1 MNESA
6 KIREI
11 LDGPADDQTLDLE
24 PAAGVQSA
32 EDPRVIRCLHDYGL
46 ALQAGLRPPRQDVL
60 AMFPEIVEE
69 LSACL
74 DGLEFIYHVAPQL
87 AADHEGADAAQ
98 GAQFS
103 LAPLGD
109 FRILREIG
117 RGGMGVVYEAEQ
129 MSLGRKVAL
138 KVLPFAAVL
147 DSRQLQRFKNEAQAA
162 AALHH
167 SHIVPVYSVGCE
179 RGVHYYAMQFVLGQT
194 LAVAIDELKGRPA
207 EGGRADGDAAIKPL
221 HDASRQSASPTRP
234 IAGISTSRGIASKEF
249 FRSAARLGVDVAE
262 ALDYAHQQGVVHRDI
277 KPLNLILDE
286 HGDAWITDFGL
297 ARFDASGS
305 LTITGDLLGTLR
317 YMSPEQASAERAV
330 VDHRTDIYS
339 LGATLYEL
347 ITLEPAFA
355 AGSRQE
361 LLRRIMSDEPHA
373 PRRLNPAIPP
383 ELETIV
389 LKAMAKQPAARYATA
404 QALADDLRRYLAD
417 QPIEARRPTPLE
429 RLRKWS
435 RRHASL
441 VASITLSAL
450 AMLLLAV
457 ISLAIGYLAVTR
469 EQSRTAQALE
479 EAKQGREAAAAER
492 EQADAHL
499 RQALDAI
506 ERMLGRVG
514 DEQLRWEPQSEPIR
528 RRLLD
533 DAVEFYEAF
542 SRRATADPVLRRQTA
557 RIEHRIGNIH
567 SQLGELAAAES
578 RLRRA
583 LAEYEKLTAEHP
595 QQPEGYLGAAEA
607 AIDLG
612 AMLRYVPGRERDAE
626 DAHRRSVD
634 TRRRLAQRFP
644 QGGYEAFLAQGCHEL
659 GYYLGLS
666 GQSDEGEKLFR
677 EALAIQSRLAA
688 QAPDDAGRRREHA
701 NYLNS
706 FGLMLR
712 IAGRPHEAEQAHR
725 QALAVLE
732 GMQENYDVRFQL
744 ARTLAHLAYA
754 LAETDRRPEAEPLLR
769 RALAVR
775 KRLYEERPQGV
786 AERAELAMTAAALAG
801 LLARN
806 GQRAEAEP
814 HYQEAI
820 AVQDQL
826 VRESPAVP
834 KHRGDL
840 ALMLESYGRSLVDG
854 GRPADAE
861 TALDRARKLR
871 EELALEAPENDECQR
886 NLAYSRLLLALAYS
900 RLGATEQKQSMLDL
914 AAGWMDRHPARDE
927 KLDALRGE
935 VDRSEQREVR

>member
-1 MNESA
+1 MSEPGKLPEIEGSPDNQTLAMESA
-6 KIREI
+6 
-11 LDGPADDQTLDLE
+11 AD
-24 PAAGVQSA
+24 VRSA

-87 AADHEGADAAQ
+87 TARPADDDAA
-98 GAQFS
+98 GSTHFS

-109 FRILREIG
+109 FRIFREIG

-129 MSLGRKVAL
+129 LSLGRKVAL

-162 AALHH
+162 ASLHH

-179 RGVHYYAMQFVLGQT
+179 RGVHYYAMQFVPGQT
-194 LAVAIDELKGRPA
+194 LAEAIDELKGRPA
-207 EGGRADGDAAIKPL
+207 EGGPADSDAAANANRS
-221 HDASRQSASPTRP
+221 ASRQSASPTQP

-317 YMSPEQASAERAV
+317 YMSPEQASTERAV

-355 AGSRQE
+355 AGNRQE
-361 LLRRIMSDEPHA
+361 LLRRIMSDEPRA
-373 PRRLNPAIPP
+373 PRKLNPAIPL

-389 LKAMAKQPAARYATA
+389 LKAMAKQPAARYAAA
-404 QALADDLRRYLAD
+404 QALADDLRRFLAD
-417 QPIEARRPTPLE
+417 QPIAARRPSSLE

-441 VASITLSAL
+441 VASITISTL

-457 ISLAIGYLAVTR
+457 VALAIGYVAVTR
-469 EQSRTAQALE
+469 EQSRTAQALA
-479 EAKQGREAAAAER
+479 EAKQGREAAAAGR

-514 DEQLRWEPQSEPIR
+514 DEQFGWEPQSHPIR
-528 RRLLD
+528 HRLLD
-533 DAVEFYEAF
+533 DAIEFYVAF
-542 SRRATADPVLRRQTA
+542 SRPTTADPVLRRQMA
-557 RIEHRIGNIH
+557 RIEHQIGIIH
-567 SQLGELAAAES
+567 SRLGELEPAERS
-578 RLRRA
+578 LRRA
-583 LAEYEKLTAEHP
+583 LAEYEKLMAEHP
-595 QQPEGYLGAAEA
+595 EQPEGYLGAAEA

-612 AMLRYVPGRERDAE
+612 TMLRYVPGRELDAE

-634 TRRRLAQRFP
+634 TRRRLANRFSDA
-644 QGGYEAFLAQGCHEL
+644 GYEVTLAQGCHEL
-659 GYYLGLS
+659 GYHLGLS
-666 GQSDEGEKLFR
+666 GQTDESEGLFR

-688 QAPDDAGRRREHA
+688 QSPNDAGRRRQYA

-706 FGLMLR
+706 FGLTLR

-725 QALAVLE
+725 QALAILE
-732 GMQENYDVRFQL
+732 GMQDQLDVRFQL

-754 LAETDRRPEAEPLLR
+754 LAETDRRPEAESLLR
-769 RALAVR
+769 RAVALR

-801 LLARN
+801 LLSRD
-806 GQRAEAEP
+806 GRPAEAET
-814 HYQEAI
+814 HYQEAV

-840 ALMLESYGRSLVDG
+840 SLMLEGYGRSLIDRG
-854 GRPADAE
+854 HLANAE
-861 TALDRARKLR
+861 AALDRARKLR

-914 AAGWMDRHPARDE
+914 AADWMDRHPDSDA
-927 KLDALRGE
+927 KLDALQGE
-935 VDRSEQREVR
+935 IERSEQREVR

>member
-1 MNESA
+1 MSDSDKLQDLA
-6 KIREI
+6 G
-11 LDGPADDQTLDLE
+11 LPGDQTLDLE
-24 PAAGVQSA
+24 TAADVQSA
-32 EDPRVIRCLHDYGL
+32 EDPRVIRCLHDFGL

-87 AADHEGADAAQ
+87 AAGSGADNAAQ
-98 GAQFS
+98 ATQFS

-129 MSLGRKVAL
+129 MSLGRKVAV

-162 AALHH
+162 ASLHH

-179 RGVHYYAMQFVLGQT
+179 RGVHYYAMQFVPGQT
-194 LAVAIDELKGRPA
+194 LAEAIEALKWRPG
-207 EGGRADGDAAIKPL
+207 EGTLADGDSAPNAL
-221 HDASRQSASPTRP
+221 HSANRQSACPTQP
-234 IAGISTSRGIASKEF
+234 IAGISTSRGIASNEF

-317 YMSPEQASAERAV
+317 YMSPEQAAAERAV
-330 VDHRTDIYS
+330 VDQRTDVYS

-347 ITLEPAFA
+347 LTLEPAFA
-355 AGSRQE
+355 ASSRQE
-361 LLRRIMSDEPHA
+361 LLRRIISDEPRA
-373 PRRLNPAIPP
+373 PRRLNPALPP

-404 QALADDLRRYLAD
+404 QAFADDLRRYLAD
-417 QPIEARRPTPLE
+417 QPIAARRPTPLE

-441 VASITLSAL
+441 AASITLSAL

-533 DAVEFYEAF
+533 DAIEFYEAF
-542 SRRATADPVLRRQTA
+542 SRHATADSVLRRQTA

-567 SQLGELAAAES
+567 SRLGELEPAER

-595 QQPEGYLGAAEA
+595 EQPEGYLGAAEA
-607 AIDLG
+607 ATDLG
-612 AMLRYVPGRERDAE
+612 AILRYVPGRERDAE
-626 DAHRRSVD
+626 NAHRRSVEM
-634 TRRRLAQRFP
+634 RRRLAQRFP
-644 QGGYEAFLAQGCHEL
+644 KGGHEASLAQGCHEL
-659 GYYLGLS
+659 AYYLGLS
-666 GQSDEGEKLFR
+666 GQPDEGEKLFR

-688 QAPDDAGRRREHA
+688 QSPDDAGPHRQHA
-701 NYLNS
+701 SYLNS

-725 QALAVLE
+725 QALAILE
-732 GMQENYDVRFQL
+732 GLQEVHDVRGQL

-754 LAETDRRPEAEPLLR
+754 LAETDRRSESESLLLR
-769 RALAVR
+769 AAALR
-775 KRLYEERPQGV
+775 KRLYEERPQGI
-786 AERAELAMTAAALAG
+786 AERAELAMTVAALAG
-801 LLARN
+801 LLARD
-806 GQRAEAEP
+806 GRPSEAEP
-814 HYQEAI
+814 HYLEAI
-820 AVQDQL
+820 AVQEQL

-834 KHRGDL
+834 KHRSDL
-840 ALMLESYGRSLVDG
+840 ALMLESQGRSLIDG
-854 GRPADAE
+854 KRAADAE
-861 TALDRARKLR
+861 AALARARKLR
-871 EELALEAPENDECQR
+871 EELALETPENDECQR
-886 NLAYSRLLLALAYS
+886 NLAYCRLLLALAYS
-900 RLGATEQKQSMLDL
+900 RLGATEQQQTMLNL
-914 AAGWMDRHPARDE
+914 AADWMVRRPGRDE

-935 VDRSEQREVR
+935 IDRSGQRQAR